1 MERKI
6 NFANL
11 LNQSW
16 IGTTKD
22 WDPVIKTKQKKE
34 GGSKLKK
41 NEDFNQK
48 KEKNILYINEY
59 IKDKT
64 NEAFDH
70 QQDMKKAGLKIK
82 LAWGLEA
89 MRWKQTWID
98 PGTGGHRVLYIHPG
112 YQNFGLIFT
121 PLSFHRISPRFR
133 DPYEIFPSLLCS
145 KIPAWNALLI

>member
-6 NFANL
+6 NFDNL

-22 WDPVIKTKQKKE
+22 WDPVIKTKQNKE

-41 NEDFNQK
+41 TMKILIK

-70 QQDMKKAGLKIK
+70 LQDMKKAGLKMK

-89 MRWKQTWID
+89 MRWIQAWID
-98 PGTGGHRVLYIHPG
+98 PGKAEGRVLYIHPG
-112 YQNFGLIFT
+112 HQNFALIFI
-121 PLSFHRISPRFR
+121 PLSCQTYFFFFFIQ
-133 DPYEIFPSLLCS
+133 C
-145 KIPAWNALLI
+145 